1 MLFLMLV
8 PILIEPANLMWHTGS
23 YMSFPCR
30 YAFITIFF
38 ALICAGY
45 FLSSENAVAKGKKN
59 CDHFVIFLI
68 LAALI
73 YGFYNFSEGFV
84 ENNRSGISK
93 YTSSLWQDSTA
104 FELCLEFFIV
114 AAAFYA
120 IVVLLHKRA
129 GYQRRYLRSS
139 LQCSLRLSP
148 TQT

>member
-1 MLFLMLV
+1 M
-8 PILIEPANLMWHTGS
+8 
-23 YMSFPCR
+23 
-30 YAFITIFF
+30 
-38 ALICAGY
+38 
-45 FLSSENAVAKGKKN
+45 AKGKKN

-114 AAAFYA
+114 AAAF
-120 IVVLLHKRA
+120 
-129 GYQRRYLRSS
+129 
-139 LQCSLRLSP
+139 
-148 TQT
+148 

>member
-1 MLFLMLV
+1 MLV

-45 FLSSENAVAKGKKN
+45 FLSSENSVAKGKKN

-84 ENNRSGISK
+84 ENNRSGISN
-93 YTSSLWQDSTA
+93 TPQAFGRTAPPLSFALNFSLW
-104 FELCLEFFIV
+104 
-114 AAAFYA
+114 
-120 IVVLLHKRA
+120 
-129 GYQRRYLRSS
+129 RRHFM
-139 LQCSLRLSP
+139 RLSFCYTKRLDIKEDICCLP
-148 TQT
+148 CNVRCG

>member
-1 MLFLMLV
+1 
-8 PILIEPANLMWHTGS
+8 MWHTGS

-45 FLSSENAVAKGKKN
+45 FLSSENSVAKGKKN

-93 YTSSLWQDSTA
+93 YTSSFGRTA
-104 FELCLEFFIV
+104 PPLSFALNFFIV

-120 IVVLLHKRA
+120 IVVLLHKK
-129 GYQRRYLRSS
+129 G
-139 LQCSLRLSP
+139 
-148 TQT
+148 

>member
-1 MLFLMLV
+1 MAHGKLYVVPMQIRFHHHFLRTYLRR
-8 PILIEPANLMWHTGS
+8 I
-23 YMSFPCR
+23 FP
-30 YAFITIFF
+30 FI
-38 ALICAGY
+38 
-45 FLSSENAVAKGKKN
+45 GKRSGKRKEN

-120 IVVLLHKRA
+120 IVVLLHKKA
-129 GYQRRYLRSS
+129 GYQRRYLLSS

>member
-104 FELCLEFFIV
+104 FELCLEFS
-114 AAAFYA
+114 
-120 IVVLLHKRA
+120 LW
-129 GYQRRYLRSS
+129 RRHFM
-139 LQCSLRLSP
+139 RLSFCYTKGLDIKEDICDLP
-148 TQT
+148 CNVRCG